1 MAAAIDLNPRTLL
14 RLPGVR
20 EDRRTGAALIPL
32 PGDGGEAGL
41 LRALTLAP
49 GFWIFD
55 IDIHSTRIPRFTF
68 KAADTPS
75 LTVNHCFCGR
85 CEVALHS
92 GETTYLSGGE
102 LVVDNGKSTGGF
114 HYPEADYEGIELA
127 IRLDG
132 DWQRA
137 FLVLGES
144 FAAPR
149 QLFERCESVD
159 APRIYLADVPLA
171 RTAKVLRDYLTQG
184 KSRQLIAV
192 KIMEWLL
199 LLAERE
205 TALVEAG
212 KIYYP
217 KTQVEIA
224 KAVQQIIVSD
234 LQVRHPAAELAA
246 RFGISASSLK
256 NYFCNVYGCG
266 YAVYQRTQRMKR
278 AAKLLSGTRE
288 RVADIAASV
297 GYASQTKFGSMF
309 KKVYGVSPLTYRKQ
323 ERLRLMK
330 QSVTAE
336 GLAEK
341 GEHSLEE

>member
-1 MAAAIDLNPRTLL
+1 
-14 RLPGVR
+14 
-20 EDRRTGAALIPL
+20 
-32 PGDGGEAGL
+32 
-41 LRALTLAP
+41 
-49 GFWIFD
+49 
-55 IDIHSTRIPRFTF
+55 
-68 KAADTPS
+68 
-75 LTVNHCFCGR
+75 
-85 CEVALHS
+85 
-92 GETTYLSGGE
+92 
-102 LVVDNGKSTGGF
+102 
-114 HYPEADYEGIELA
+114 
-127 IRLDG
+127 
-132 DWQRA
+132 
-137 FLVLGES
+137 
-144 FAAPR
+144 
-149 QLFERCESVD
+149 
-159 APRIYLADVPLA
+159 
-171 RTAKVLRDYLTQG
+171 
-184 KSRQLIAV
+184 
-192 KIMEWLL
+192 
-199 LLAERE
+199 LAERE